1 MRVTEGI
8 PKLDG
13 VTEISPVDNEREN
26 VCVHMCVCVC
36 AYVCVCVCVFRE
48 RENMMT
54 TLPHVIQGTSFQ
66 LLVLCPQALPR
77 AH

>member
-13 VTEISPVDNEREN
+13 VTEISPVDNERKN
-26 VCVHMCVCVC
+26 MCVCVC
-36 AYVCVCVCVFRE
+36 MYVCVERE

-54 TLPHVIQGTSFQ
+54 TLPHVIQGGSFQ
-66 LLVLCPQALPR
+66 LLVLCPQAHPR